1 MKEFWSRLMSN
12 PAVAFELVTATLFIS
27 ILALASPIFV
37 MQVLNRY
44 VSQGVDATLITLT
57 SGVLIAIVLELIF
70 RQARLHIAQVISAD
84 KDENHALNGYKTLVH
99 SKLSALERVPLD
111 TRREILG
118 GQQAI
123 EQAYSASNISVILDV
138 PFALLFVFVLY
149 LLVPPVA
156 MVVLAFIIVV
166 FFGGILGA
174 SSMNSV
180 TNEVTEASGANSAL
194 LGTAIREA
202 ETVRAFNAGKNLISS
217 WGGQIGQLQWLRRKL
232 ALRQGLVQSLTQ
244 SANALMS
251 VAVIVTAGILVVS
264 GELDVGAM
272 IGANILGARA
282 LQPISRFSQLGSTF
296 AKARQALNLIDEFS
310 NLPLEKDRGS
320 ALSNYSGGIEFRD
333 ISFNYNNDNNP
344 LYESLNL
351 KLEPGSILVVTGSNG
366 VGKTTLARMIVG
378 LLEPSRGN
386 LLVDG
391 LDIQQAASEW
401 WRKQVTYL
409 PQEPALIGGT
419 ISENILINSP
429 ETGLERLNQII
440 DAVGLRRF
448 VDESESG
455 VETPILDNGWRLSEG
470 IRRRIALARALI
482 TNGKLVVFDEPTE
495 SFDTAGVKVVHNI
508 LSTLAKAGSTIIIMS
523 HDPKIVQGKHYI
535 LDLDIKPV
543 PDLKHLDSKVPSKN
557 MDESKHQK
565 LNQAGD
571 VSDGG

>member
-12 PAVAFELVTATLFIS
+12 PAVTFELVTATLFIS

-70 RQARLHIAQVISAD
+70 RQARLHIAQAISTS
-84 KDENHALNGYKTLVH
+84 KDEDHALNGYKTLVH

-123 EQAYSASNISVILDV
+123 EQAYSASNITVVLDV

-149 LLVPPVA
+149 LLVPA
-156 MVVLAFIIVV
+156 IALVVLAFIVVV

-180 TNEVTEASGANSAL
+180 TNEVTEASSANSAL

-202 ETVRAFNAGKNLISS
+202 ETVRAFNAGSNLTSL
-217 WGGQIGQLQWLRRKL
+217 WGGQVTQLQWLRRKL

-282 LQPISRFSQLGSTF
+282 LQPISRFSQLGSTY
-296 AKARQALNLIDEFS
+296 AKARQALNLIEEFS
-310 NLPLEKDRGS
+310 KLPLEKERGS

-333 ISFNYNNDNNP
+333 VSFNYAKDNNP
-344 LYESLNL
+344 LYEKINL
-351 KLEPGSILVVTGSNG
+351 KIEPGSILIVTGSNG
-366 VGKTTLARMIVG
+366 AGKTTFARMIVG
-378 LLEPSRGN
+378 LLEPTRGN

-391 LDIQQAASEW
+391 LDIQQTAAEW

-419 ISENILINSP
+419 IGENILVNNP
-429 ETGLERLNQII
+429 EAGSERLNQII
-440 DAVGLRRF
+440 DTVGLRRF

-455 VETPILDNGWRLSEG
+455 IETPILDNGWRLSEG

-495 SFDTAGVKVVHNI
+495 SFDTAGVKVVHTV
-508 LSTLAKAGSTIIIMS
+508 LSTLAKAGCTIIVMS
-523 HDPKIVQGKHYI
+523 HDPKIVQGKHI
-535 LDLDIKPV
+535 VLDLDNKPV
-543 PDLKHLDSKVPSKN
+543 PSVLVVQAKKHKKNDVEEKPQNLK
-557 MDESKHQK
+557 
-565 LNQAGD
+565 QAKE
-571 VSDGG
+571 VNNE

>member
-12 PAVAFELVTATLFIS
+12 PAVTFELVTATLFIS

-70 RQARLHIAQVISAD
+70 RQARLHIAQVISTS
-84 KDENHALNGYKTLVH
+84 KDEDHALNGYKTLVH

-123 EQAYSASNISVILDV
+123 EQAYSASNITVVLDV
-138 PFALLFVFVLY
+138 PFALLFVFALY
-149 LLVPPVA
+149 LLVPA
-156 MVVLAFIIVV
+156 IALVVLTFIVVV

-180 TNEVTEASGANSAL
+180 TNEVTEASSANSAL

-202 ETVRAFNAGKNLISS
+202 ETVRAFNAGSNLTSS
-217 WGGQIGQLQWLRRKL
+217 WGGQVTQLQWLRRKL

-282 LQPISRFSQLGSTF
+282 LQPISRFSQLGSTY
-296 AKARQALNLIDEFS
+296 AKARQALNLIEEFS
-310 NLPLEKDRGS
+310 KLPLEKERGS

-333 ISFNYNNDNNP
+333 VSFNYGKDNNP
-344 LYESLNL
+344 LYEKINL
-351 KLEPGSILVVTGSNG
+351 KIEPGSILIVTGSNG
-366 VGKTTLARMIVG
+366 AGKTTLARMVVG
-378 LLEPSRGN
+378 LLEPTRGN

-391 LDIQQAASEW
+391 LDIQQTAAEW

-419 ISENILINSP
+419 IGENILVNNP
-429 ETGLERLNQII
+429 EAGSERLNQII
-440 DAVGLRRF
+440 DTVGLRRF

-455 VETPILDNGWRLSEG
+455 IETPILDNGWRLSEG

-495 SFDTAGVKVVHNI
+495 SFDTAGVKVVHTV
-508 LSTLAKAGSTIIIMS
+508 LSTLAKAGCTIIVMS
-523 HDPKIVQGKHYI
+523 HDPKIVQGKHI
-535 LDLDIKPV
+535 VLDLDNKPV
-543 PDLKHLDSKVPSKN
+543 PSVLVVQAKKHKKNDVEEKPQNLK
-557 MDESKHQK
+557 
-565 LNQAGD
+565 QAKE
-571 VSDGG
+571 VNNE

>member
-12 PAVAFELVTATLFIS
+12 PAVAFELITATLFIS

-70 RQARLHIAQVISAD
+70 RQARLHIAQQISTN
-84 KDENHALNGYKTLVH
+84 KDEDHALNGYKTLVN
-99 SKLSALERVPLD
+99 SKLSALEKVPLD

-123 EQAYSASNISVILDV
+123 EQAYNASNISAVLDV

-149 LLVPPVA
+149 LLVPPIA
-156 MVVLAFIIVV
+156 IVVLAFIILV

-180 TNEVTEASGANSAL
+180 TNEVTEASSANSAL

-202 ETVRAFNAGKNLISS
+202 ETVRAFNAGGNLTSS
-217 WGGQIGQLQWLRRKL
+217 WGGQISQLQWLRRKL

-296 AKARQALNLIDEFS
+296 AKARQALNLIEEFS
-310 NLPLEKDRGS
+310 KLPLEKERGS

-333 ISFNYNNDNNP
+333 ISFNYDNDNNP
-344 LYESLNL
+344 LYEKLNI
-351 KLEPGSILVVTGSNG
+351 KLEPGSILIVTGGNG
-366 VGKTTLARMIVG
+366 AGKTTLARMIVG
-378 LLEPSRGN
+378 LLEPTRGN
-386 LLVDG
+386 ILVDG

-419 ISENILINSP
+419 IGENILVNNPSA
-429 ETGLERLNQII
+429 GSERLNQII

-495 SFDTAGVKVVHNI
+495 SFDAAGVKVVHNI
-508 LSTLAKAGSTIIIMS
+508 LGTLAKAGSTIIIMS
-523 HDPKIVQGKHYI
+523 HDPKIVQGKHVV
-535 LDLDIKPV
+535 LDLDNKPV
-543 PDLKHLDSKVPSKN
+543 PTVTSVQSKKPIKNIGNDASSKP
-557 MDESKHQK
+557 DQVE
-565 LNQAGD
+565 A
-571 VSDGG
+571 VSDE

>member
-12 PAVAFELVTATLFIS
+12 PVVTFELVTATLFIS

-70 RQARLHIAQVISAD
+70 RQARLHIAQVISTS
-84 KDENHALNGYKTLVH
+84 KDEDHALNGYKTLVH

-123 EQAYSASNISVILDV
+123 EQAYNASNITVVLDV

-149 LLVPPVA
+149 LLVPTIA
-156 MVVLAFIIVV
+156 LVVLAFIVVV
-166 FFGGILGA
+166 FLGGILGA

-202 ETVRAFNAGKNLISS
+202 ETVRAFNAGSNLTSS
-217 WGGQIGQLQWLRRKL
+217 WGGQVTQLQWLRRKL

-282 LQPISRFSQLGSTF
+282 LQPISRFSQLGSTY
-296 AKARQALNLIDEFS
+296 AKARQALNLIEEFS
-310 NLPLEKDRGS
+310 KLPLEKERGS

-333 ISFNYNNDNNP
+333 VSFNYGKDNNP
-344 LYESLNL
+344 LYEKINL
-351 KLEPGSILVVTGSNG
+351 KIEPGSILIVTGSNG
-366 VGKTTLARMIVG
+366 AGKTTLARMVVG
-378 LLEPSRGN
+378 LLEPTRGN

-391 LDIQQAASEW
+391 LDIQQTAAEW

-419 ISENILINSP
+419 IGENILVNNP
-429 ETGLERLNQII
+429 EAGSERLNQII

-448 VDESESG
+448 VDESEYG
-455 VETPILDNGWRLSEG
+455 IETPILDNGWRLSEG

-495 SFDTAGVKVVHNI
+495 SFDTAGVKVVHTV
-508 LSTLAKAGSTIIIMS
+508 LSTLAKAGCTIIVMS
-523 HDPKIVQGKHYI
+523 HDPKIVQGKHI
-535 LDLDIKPV
+535 VLDLDNKPV
-543 PDLKHLDSKVPSKN
+543 PSVLVVQAKKHKKNDVEEKPQNLK
-557 MDESKHQK
+557 
-565 LNQAGD
+565 QAKE
-571 VSDGG
+571 VNNE

>member
-12 PAVAFELVTATLFIS
+12 PVVTFELVTATLFIS

-70 RQARLHIAQVISAD
+70 RQARLHIAQVISTS
-84 KDENHALNGYKTLVH
+84 KDEDHALNGYKTLVH

-123 EQAYSASNISVILDV
+123 EQAYSASNITVVLDV
-138 PFALLFVFVLY
+138 PFALLFVFALY
-149 LLVPPVA
+149 LLVPA
-156 MVVLAFIIVV
+156 IALVVLTFIVVV

-180 TNEVTEASGANSAL
+180 TNEVTEASSANSAL

-202 ETVRAFNAGKNLISS
+202 ETVRAFNAGSNLTSS
-217 WGGQIGQLQWLRRKL
+217 WGGQVTQLQWLRRKL

-282 LQPISRFSQLGSTF
+282 LQPISRFSQLGSTY
-296 AKARQALNLIDEFS
+296 AKARKALNLIEEFS
-310 NLPLEKDRGS
+310 KLPLEKERGS

-333 ISFNYNNDNNP
+333 VSFNYGKDNNP
-344 LYESLNL
+344 LYEKINL
-351 KLEPGSILVVTGSNG
+351 KIEPGSILIVTGSNG
-366 VGKTTLARMIVG
+366 AGKTTLARMVVG
-378 LLEPSRGN
+378 LLEPTRGN

-391 LDIQQAASEW
+391 LDIQQTAAEW

-419 ISENILINSP
+419 IGENILVNNP
-429 ETGLERLNQII
+429 EAGSERLNQII
-440 DAVGLRRF
+440 DTVGLRRF

-455 VETPILDNGWRLSEG
+455 IETPILDNGWRLSEG

-495 SFDTAGVKVVHNI
+495 SFDTAGVKVVHTV
-508 LSTLAKAGSTIIIMS
+508 LSTLAKAGCTIIVMS
-523 HDPKIVQGKHYI
+523 HDPKIVQGKHI
-535 LDLDIKPV
+535 VLDLDNKPV
-543 PDLKHLDSKVPSKN
+543 PSVLVVQAKKPKKNDVEERPQNLK
-557 MDESKHQK
+557 
-565 LNQAGD
+565 QAKE
-571 VSDGG
+571 VNNE

>member
-12 PAVAFELVTATLFIS
+12 PAVTFELVTATLFIS

-70 RQARLHIAQVISAD
+70 RQARLHIAQVISTS
-84 KDENHALNGYKTLVH
+84 KDEDHALNGYKTLVH

-123 EQAYSASNISVILDV
+123 EQAYSASNITVVLDV

-149 LLVPPVA
+149 LLVPA
-156 MVVLAFIIVV
+156 IALVVLAFIVVV

-180 TNEVTEASGANSAL
+180 TNEVTEASSANSAL

-202 ETVRAFNAGKNLISS
+202 ETVRAFNAGSNLTSS
-217 WGGQIGQLQWLRRKL
+217 WGGQVTQLQWLRRKL
-232 ALRQGLVQSLTQ
+232 VLRQGLVQSLTQ

-282 LQPISRFSQLGSTF
+282 LQPISRFSQLGSTY
-296 AKARQALNLIDEFS
+296 AKARQALNLIEEFS
-310 NLPLEKDRGS
+310 KLPLEKERGS

-333 ISFNYNNDNNP
+333 VSFNYGKDNNP
-344 LYESLNL
+344 LYEKINL
-351 KLEPGSILVVTGSNG
+351 KIEPGSILIVTGSNG
-366 VGKTTLARMIVG
+366 AGKTTLARMIVG
-378 LLEPSRGN
+378 LLEPTRGN

-391 LDIQQAASEW
+391 LDIQQTAAEW

-419 ISENILINSP
+419 IGENILVNNP
-429 ETGLERLNQII
+429 EAGSERLNQII
-440 DAVGLRRF
+440 DTVGLRRF

-455 VETPILDNGWRLSEG
+455 IETPILDNGWRLSEG

-495 SFDTAGVKVVHNI
+495 SFDTAGVKVVHTV
-508 LSTLAKAGSTIIIMS
+508 LSTLAKAGCTIIVMS
-523 HDPKIVQGKHYI
+523 HDPKIVQGKHI
-535 LDLDIKPV
+535 VLDLDNKPV
-543 PDLKHLDSKVPSKN
+543 PSVLVVQAKKQKKNDVEEKPQNLK
-557 MDESKHQK
+557 
-565 LNQAGD
+565 QAKE
-571 VSDGG
+571 VNNE

>member
-12 PAVAFELVTATLFIS
+12 PAVTFELVTATLFIS

-70 RQARLHIAQVISAD
+70 RQARLHIAQVISTS
-84 KDENHALNGYKTLVH
+84 KDEDHALNGYKTLVH

-123 EQAYSASNISVILDV
+123 EQAYSASNITVVLDV
-138 PFALLFVFVLY
+138 PFALLFVFALY
-149 LLVPPVA
+149 LLVPA
-156 MVVLAFIIVV
+156 IALVVLTFIVVV

-180 TNEVTEASGANSAL
+180 TNEVTEASSANSAL

-202 ETVRAFNAGKNLISS
+202 ETVRAFNAGSNLTSL
-217 WGGQIGQLQWLRRKL
+217 WGGQVTQLQWLRRKL

-282 LQPISRFSQLGSTF
+282 LQPISRFSQLGSAF
-296 AKARQALNLIDEFS
+296 AKARQALNLIEEFS
-310 NLPLEKDRGS
+310 KLPLEKERGS

-333 ISFNYNNDNNP
+333 VSFNYGKDNNP
-344 LYESLNL
+344 LYEQINL
-351 KLEPGSILVVTGSNG
+351 KIEPGSILIVTGSNG
-366 VGKTTLARMIVG
+366 AGKTTLARMIVG
-378 LLEPSRGN
+378 LLEPTRGN

-391 LDIQQAASEW
+391 LDVQQAAAEW

-419 ISENILINSP
+419 IGENILVNNP
-429 ETGLERLNQII
+429 EAGSERLNQII
-440 DAVGLRRF
+440 DTVGLRRF

-455 VETPILDNGWRLSEG
+455 IETPILDNGWRLSEG

-495 SFDTAGVKVVHNI
+495 SFDTAGVKVVHTV
-508 LSTLAKAGSTIIIMS
+508 LSTLAKAGCTIIVMS
-523 HDPKIVQGKHYI
+523 HDPKIVQGKHI
-535 LDLDIKPV
+535 VLDLDNKPV
-543 PDLKHLDSKVPSKN
+543 PSVLVVQAKKHKKNDVEEKPQNLKQAKEVKN
-557 MDESKHQK
+557 E
-565 LNQAGD
+565 
-571 VSDGG
+571 

>member
-12 PAVAFELVTATLFIS
+12 PAVAFELITATLFIS

-70 RQARLHIAQVISAD
+70 RQARLHIAQQISTN
-84 KDENHALNGYKTLVH
+84 KDEDHALNGYKTLVN
-99 SKLSALERVPLD
+99 SKLSALEKVPLD

-123 EQAYSASNISVILDV
+123 EQAYNASNISAVLDV

-149 LLVPPVA
+149 LLVPPIA
-156 MVVLAFIIVV
+156 IVVLAFIIVV

-180 TNEVTEASGANSAL
+180 TNEVTEASSANSAL

-202 ETVRAFNAGKNLISS
+202 ETVRAFNAGGNLTSS
-217 WGGQIGQLQWLRRKL
+217 WGGQISQLQWLRRKL

-296 AKARQALNLIDEFS
+296 AKARQALNSIEEFS
-310 NLPLEKDRGS
+310 KLPLEKERGS

-333 ISFNYNNDNNP
+333 ISYNYDKDNNP
-344 LYESLNL
+344 LYEKLNI
-351 KLEPGSILVVTGSNG
+351 KLESGSILIVTGSNG
-366 VGKTTLARMIVG
+366 AGKTTLARMIVG
-378 LLEPSRGN
+378 LLEPTRGN
-386 LLVDG
+386 ILVDG

-419 ISENILINSP
+419 IGENILVNNPSA
-429 ETGLERLNQII
+429 GSERLNQII

-495 SFDTAGVKVVHNI
+495 SFDAAGVKVVHNI
-508 LSTLAKAGSTIIIMS
+508 LGTLAKAGSTIIIMS
-523 HDPKIVQGKHYI
+523 HDPKIVQGKHVV
-535 LDLDIKPV
+535 LDLDNKPV
-543 PDLKHLDSKVPSKN
+543 PTVTSVQSKKPIKNIGNDASSKP
-557 MDESKHQK
+557 DQVE
-565 LNQAGD
+565 A
-571 VSDGG
+571 VSDE

>member
-12 PAVAFELVTATLFIS
+12 PAVTFELVTATLFIS

-70 RQARLHIAQVISAD
+70 RQARLHIAQVISTS
-84 KDENHALNGYKTLVH
+84 KDEDHALNGYKTLVH

-123 EQAYSASNISVILDV
+123 EQAYSASNITVVLDV
-138 PFALLFVFVLY
+138 PFALLFVFALY
-149 LLVPPVA
+149 LLVPA
-156 MVVLAFIIVV
+156 IALVVLTFIVVV

-180 TNEVTEASGANSAL
+180 TNEVTEASSANSAL

-202 ETVRAFNAGKNLISS
+202 ETVRAFNAGSNLTSS
-217 WGGQIGQLQWLRRKL
+217 WGGQVTQLQWLRRKL

-296 AKARQALNLIDEFS
+296 AKARQALNLIEEFS
-310 NLPLEKDRGS
+310 KLPLEKERGS

-333 ISFNYNNDNNP
+333 VSFNYGKDNNP
-344 LYESLNL
+344 LYEKINL
-351 KLEPGSILVVTGSNG
+351 KIEPGSILIVTGSNG
-366 VGKTTLARMIVG
+366 AGKTTLARMVVG
-378 LLEPSRGN
+378 LLEPTRGN

-391 LDIQQAASEW
+391 LDIQQTAAEW

-419 ISENILINSP
+419 IGENILVNNP
-429 ETGLERLNQII
+429 EAGSERLNQII
-440 DAVGLRRF
+440 DTVGLRRF

-455 VETPILDNGWRLSEG
+455 IETPILDNGWRLSEG

-495 SFDTAGVKVVHNI
+495 SFDTAGVKVVHTV
-508 LSTLAKAGSTIIIMS
+508 LSTLAKAGCTIIVMS
-523 HDPKIVQGKHYI
+523 HDPKIVQGKHI
-535 LDLDIKPV
+535 VLDLDNKPV
-543 PDLKHLDSKVPSKN
+543 PSVLVVQAKKHKKNDVEEKPQNLK
-557 MDESKHQK
+557 
-565 LNQAGD
+565 QAKE
-571 VSDGG
+571 VNNE

>member
-12 PAVAFELVTATLFIS
+12 PVVTFELVTATLFIS

-70 RQARLHIAQVISAD
+70 RQARLHIAQVISTS
-84 KDENHALNGYKTLVH
+84 KDEDHALNGYKTLVH

-123 EQAYSASNISVILDV
+123 EQAYNASNITVVLDV

-149 LLVPPVA
+149 LLVPTIA
-156 MVVLAFIIVV
+156 FVVLAFIIVV
-166 FFGGILGA
+166 FLGGILGA

-180 TNEVTEASGANSAL
+180 TNEVTEASGVNSAL

-202 ETVRAFNAGKNLISS
+202 ETVRAFNAGSNLTSS
-217 WGGQIGQLQWLRRKL
+217 WGGQVTQLQWLRRKL

-282 LQPISRFSQLGSTF
+282 LQPISRFSQLGSTY
-296 AKARQALNLIDEFS
+296 AKARQALNLIEEFS
-310 NLPLEKDRGS
+310 KLPLEKERGS

-333 ISFNYNNDNNP
+333 VSFNYGKDNNP
-344 LYESLNL
+344 LYEKINL
-351 KLEPGSILVVTGSNG
+351 KIEPGSILIVTGSNG
-366 VGKTTLARMIVG
+366 AGKTTLARMVVG
-378 LLEPSRGN
+378 LLEPTRGN

-391 LDIQQAASEW
+391 LDIQQTAAEW

-419 ISENILINSP
+419 IGENILVNNP
-429 ETGLERLNQII
+429 EAGSERLNQII
-440 DAVGLRRF
+440 DTVGLRRF

-455 VETPILDNGWRLSEG
+455 IETPILDNGWRLSEG

-495 SFDTAGVKVVHNI
+495 SFDTAGVKVVHTV
-508 LSTLAKAGSTIIIMS
+508 LSTLAKAGCTIIVMS
-523 HDPKIVQGKHYI
+523 HDPKIVQGKHI
-535 LDLDIKPV
+535 VLDLDNKPV
-543 PDLKHLDSKVPSKN
+543 PSVLVVQAKKHKKNDVEEKPQNLK
-557 MDESKHQK
+557 
-565 LNQAGD
+565 QAKE
-571 VSDGG
+571 VNNE

>member
-12 PAVAFELVTATLFIS
+12 PAVTFELVTATLFIS

-70 RQARLHIAQVISAD
+70 RQARLHIAQVISTS
-84 KDENHALNGYKTLVH
+84 KDEDHALNGYKTLVH

-123 EQAYSASNISVILDV
+123 EQAYSASNITVVLDV

-149 LLVPPVA
+149 LLVPA
-156 MVVLAFIIVV
+156 IALVVLAFIVVV

-180 TNEVTEASGANSAL
+180 TNEVTEASSANSAL

-202 ETVRAFNAGKNLISS
+202 ETVRAFNAGSNLTSS
-217 WGGQIGQLQWLRRKL
+217 WGGQVTQLQWLRRKL

-282 LQPISRFSQLGSTF
+282 LQPISRFSQLGSTY
-296 AKARQALNLIDEFS
+296 AKARQALNLIEEFS
-310 NLPLEKDRGS
+310 KLPLEKERGS

-333 ISFNYNNDNNP
+333 VSFNYAKDNNP
-344 LYESLNL
+344 LYEKINL
-351 KLEPGSILVVTGSNG
+351 KIEPGSILIVTGSNG
-366 VGKTTLARMIVG
+366 AGKTTLARMVVG
-378 LLEPSRGN
+378 LLEPTRGN

-391 LDIQQAASEW
+391 LDVQQAAAEW

-419 ISENILINSP
+419 IGENILVNNP
-429 ETGLERLNQII
+429 EAGSERLNQII
-440 DAVGLRRF
+440 DTVGLRRF

-455 VETPILDNGWRLSEG
+455 IETPILDNGWRLSEG

-495 SFDTAGVKVVHNI
+495 SFDTAGVKVVHTV
-508 LSTLAKAGSTIIIMS
+508 LSTLAKAGCTIIVMS
-523 HDPKIVQGKHYI
+523 HDPKIVQGKHI
-535 LDLDIKPV
+535 VLDLDNKPV
-543 PDLKHLDSKVPSKN
+543 PSVLVVQAKKHKKNDVEEKPQNLK
-557 MDESKHQK
+557 
-565 LNQAGD
+565 QAKE
-571 VSDGG
+571 VNNE

>member
-1 MKEFWSRLMSN
+1 MKEFWTRLMSK
-12 PAVAFELVTATLFIS
+12 PAVAFELITSTLFIS

-57 SGVLIAIVLELIF
+57 SGVLIAIVLELVF
-70 RQARLHIAQVISAD
+70 RQARLHIAQIVSTS
-84 KDENHALNGYKTLVH
+84 KDEDNALNGYKTLIH
-99 SKLSALERVPLD
+99 SKLSALERVPAD

-123 EQAYSASNISVILDV
+123 EQAYSASNIAVILDV

-149 LLVPPVA
+149 LLVPPIA
-156 MVVLAFIIVV
+156 LIVLAFIIVV

-174 SSMNSV
+174 SSMNSM
-180 TNEVTEASGANSAL
+180 TNEVTEASSANSTL

-202 ETVRAFNAGKNLISS
+202 ETVRAFNAGSILTDS
-217 WGGQIGQLQWLRRKL
+217 WVAQIIQLQWLRRKL

-244 SANALMS
+244 SSNALMS
-251 VAVIVTAGILVVS
+251 VAVIVTAGILVVA

-310 NLPLEKDRGS
+310 KLPLEKDRGS
-320 ALSNYSGGIEFRD
+320 ALSSYSGGIEFRD
-333 ISFNYNNDNNP
+333 ISFNYDNNNNP
-344 LYESLNL
+344 LFERLNL
-351 KLEPGSILVVTGSNG
+351 ILESGSVLIVTGSNG
-366 VGKTTLARMIVG
+366 AGKTTLARMIIG

-391 LDIQQAASEW
+391 LDIQQAAAEW

-419 ISENILINSP
+419 IGENILVNKP
-429 ETGLERLNQII
+429 ETGMDRLNQII
-440 DAVGLRRF
+440 DVVGLRRF
-448 VDESESG
+448 VDESEAG
-455 VETPILDNGWRLSEG
+455 IETPILDNGWRLSEG
-470 IRRRIALARALI
+470 IRRRIALARALV
-482 TNGKLVVFDEPTE
+482 TDGKLVVFDEPTE
-495 SFDTAGVKVVHNI
+495 SFDTAGVKVVHTV
-508 LSTLAKAGSTIIIMS
+508 LSTLAKAGNTVIIMS
-523 HDPKIVQGKHYI
+523 HDKNIVQGKHII
-535 LDLDIKPV
+535 LDLDQKPV
-543 PDLKHLDSKVPSKN
+543 PEVSEVKARIPAQQNVQPASAGQVT
-557 MDESKHQK
+557 DE
-565 LNQAGD
+565 
-571 VSDGG
+571 

>member
-1 MKEFWSRLMSN
+1 MSK
-12 PAVAFELVTATLFIS
+12 PTVAFELITSTLFIS

-57 SGVLIAIVLELIF
+57 SGVLIAIVLELVF
-70 RQARLHIAQVISAD
+70 RQARLHIAQIISTNR
-84 KDENHALNGYKTLVH
+84 DEDNALNGYKTLVH
-99 SKLSALERVPLD
+99 SKLSALERVPPD

-123 EQAYSASNISVILDV
+123 EQAYSASNIAVILDV

-149 LLVPPVA
+149 LLVPPIA
-156 MVVLAFIIVV
+156 LIVLGFIFIV

-174 SSMNSV
+174 SSMNAM
-180 TNEVTEASGANSAL
+180 TNEVTEASSANSAL

-202 ETVRAFNAGKNLISS
+202 ETVRAFNAGGNLTNS
-217 WGGQIGQLQWLRRKL
+217 WVGQIMQLQWLRRKL

-244 SANALMS
+244 SSNALMS

-264 GELDVGAM
+264 GKLDVGAM

-282 LQPISRFSQLGSTF
+282 LQPISRFSQLGATF
-296 AKARQALNLIDEFS
+296 AKARQALNLIDEFA
-310 NLPLEKDRGS
+310 NLPLEKERGS

-333 ISFNYNNDNNP
+333 ISFNYDNDNNP
-344 LYESLNL
+344 LFERLNL
-351 KLEPGSILVVTGSNG
+351 KLEPGSILIVAGSNG
-366 VGKTTLARMIVG
+366 AGKTTLARMIVG

-391 LDIQQAASEW
+391 LDIQQAAAEW

-409 PQEPALIGGT
+409 PQEPALVGGT
-419 ISENILINSP
+419 IGENILVNKP
-429 ETGLERLNQII
+429 EAGMERLNQII

-448 VDESESG
+448 VDESEAG
-455 VETPILDNGWRLSEG
+455 IETPILDNGWRLSEG

-482 TNGKLVVFDEPTE
+482 TDGKLVVFDEPTE
-495 SFDTAGVKVVHNI
+495 SFDTAGVKVVHTV
-508 LSTLAKAGSTIIIMS
+508 LSALAKAGSTVIIMS
-523 HDPKIVQGKHYI
+523 HDRNIVQGRHII
-535 LDLDIKPV
+535 LDLDEKPIPNV
-543 PDLKHLDSKVPSKN
+543 SVVKSKKPSKTKAQEIIEKPATAGQVA
-557 MDESKHQK
+557 DE
-565 LNQAGD
+565 
-571 VSDGG
+571 

>member
-12 PAVAFELVTATLFIS
+12 PAVTFELVTATLFIS

-70 RQARLHIAQVISAD
+70 RQARLHIAQVISTS
-84 KDENHALNGYKTLVH
+84 KDEDHALNGYKTLVH

-123 EQAYSASNISVILDV
+123 EQAYSASNITVVLDV
-138 PFALLFVFVLY
+138 PFALLFVFALY
-149 LLVPPVA
+149 LLVPA
-156 MVVLAFIIVV
+156 IALVVLTFIVVV

-180 TNEVTEASGANSAL
+180 TNEVTEASSANSAL

-202 ETVRAFNAGKNLISS
+202 ETVRAFNAGSNLTSS
-217 WGGQIGQLQWLRRKL
+217 WGGQVTQLQWLRRKL

-282 LQPISRFSQLGSTF
+282 LQPISRFSQLGSTY
-296 AKARQALNLIDEFS
+296 AKARQALNLIEEFS
-310 NLPLEKDRGS
+310 KLPLEKERGS

-333 ISFNYNNDNNP
+333 VSFNYGKDNNP
-344 LYESLNL
+344 LYEKINL
-351 KLEPGSILVVTGSNG
+351 KIEPGSILIVTGSNG
-366 VGKTTLARMIVG
+366 AGKTTLARMIVG
-378 LLEPSRGN
+378 LLEPTRGN

-391 LDIQQAASEW
+391 LDIQQTAAEW

-419 ISENILINSP
+419 IGENILVNNP
-429 ETGLERLNQII
+429 EAGSERLNQII
-440 DAVGLRRF
+440 DTVGLRRF

-455 VETPILDNGWRLSEG
+455 IETPILDNGWRLSEG

-495 SFDTAGVKVVHNI
+495 SFDTAGVKVVHTV
-508 LSTLAKAGSTIIIMS
+508 LSTLAKAGCTIIVMS
-523 HDPKIVQGKHYI
+523 HDPKIVQGKHI
-535 LDLDIKPV
+535 VLDLDNKPV
-543 PDLKHLDSKVPSKN
+543 PSVSIVQAKKPKKNDVEEKLQNLK
-557 MDESKHQK
+557 
-565 LNQAGD
+565 QAKE
-571 VSDGG
+571 VNNE

>member
-12 PAVAFELVTATLFIS
+12 PAVAFELITATLFIS

-70 RQARLHIAQVISAD
+70 RQARLHIAQQISTN
-84 KDENHALNGYKTLVH
+84 KDEDHALNGYKTLVN
-99 SKLSALERVPLD
+99 SKLSALEKVPLD

-123 EQAYSASNISVILDV
+123 EQAYNASNISAVLDV

-149 LLVPPVA
+149 LLVPPIA
-156 MVVLAFIIVV
+156 IVVLAFIIVV

-180 TNEVTEASGANSAL
+180 TNEVTEASSANSAI

-202 ETVRAFNAGKNLISS
+202 ETVRAFNAGGNLTSS
-217 WGGQIGQLQWLRRKL
+217 WGGQISQLQWLRRKL

-296 AKARQALNLIDEFS
+296 AKARQALNSIEEFS
-310 NLPLEKDRGS
+310 KLPLEKERGS

-333 ISFNYNNDNNP
+333 ISFNYDKDNNP
-344 LYESLNL
+344 LYEKLNL
-351 KLEPGSILVVTGSNG
+351 KLESGSILIVTGSNG
-366 VGKTTLARMIVG
+366 AGKTTLARMIVG
-378 LLEPSRGN
+378 LLEPTRGN
-386 LLVDG
+386 ILVDG

-419 ISENILINSP
+419 IGENILVNNPSA
-429 ETGLERLNQII
+429 GSERLNQII

-495 SFDTAGVKVVHNI
+495 SFDAAGVKVVHNI
-508 LSTLAKAGSTIIIMS
+508 LGTLAKAGSTIIIMS
-523 HDPKIVQGKHYI
+523 HDPKIVQGKHVV
-535 LDLDIKPV
+535 LDLDNKPV
-543 PDLKHLDSKVPSKN
+543 PTVTSVQSKKPIKNIGNDASSKP
-557 MDESKHQK
+557 DQGE
-565 LNQAGD
+565 A
-571 VSDGG
+571 VSDE

>member
-12 PAVAFELVTATLFIS
+12 PAVAFELITATLFIS

-70 RQARLHIAQVISAD
+70 RQARLHIAQQISTN
-84 KDENHALNGYKTLVH
+84 KDEDHALNGYKTLVN
-99 SKLSALERVPLD
+99 SKLSALEKVPLD

-123 EQAYSASNISVILDV
+123 EQAYNASNISAVLDV

-149 LLVPPVA
+149 LLVPPIA
-156 MVVLAFIIVV
+156 IVVLAFIIVV

-174 SSMNSV
+174 SSMNTV
-180 TNEVTEASGANSAL
+180 TNEVTEASSANSAL

-202 ETVRAFNAGKNLISS
+202 ETVRAFNAGGNLTSS
-217 WGGQIGQLQWLRRKL
+217 WGGQISQLQWLRRKL

-296 AKARQALNLIDEFS
+296 AKARQALNSIEEFS
-310 NLPLEKDRGS
+310 KLPLEKERGS

-333 ISFNYNNDNNP
+333 ISFNYDKDNNP
-344 LYESLNL
+344 LYEKLNI
-351 KLEPGSILVVTGSNG
+351 KLESGSILIVTGSNG
-366 VGKTTLARMIVG
+366 AGKTTLARMIVG
-378 LLEPSRGN
+378 LLEPTRGN
-386 LLVDG
+386 ILVDG

-419 ISENILINSP
+419 IGENILVNNPSA
-429 ETGLERLNQII
+429 GSERLNQII

-495 SFDTAGVKVVHNI
+495 SFDAAGVKVVHNI
-508 LSTLAKAGSTIIIMS
+508 LGTLAKAGSTIIIMS
-523 HDPKIVQGKHYI
+523 HDPKIVQGKHVV
-535 LDLDIKPV
+535 LDLDNKPV
-543 PDLKHLDSKVPSKN
+543 PTVTSVQSKKPIKNIENDASSKP
-557 MDESKHQK
+557 DQVE
-565 LNQAGD
+565 A
-571 VSDGG
+571 VSDE

>member
-12 PAVAFELVTATLFIS
+12 PAVAFELITATLFIS

-70 RQARLHIAQVISAD
+70 RQARLHIAQQISTN
-84 KDENHALNGYKTLVH
+84 KDEDHALNGYKTLVN
-99 SKLSALERVPLD
+99 SKLSALEKVPLD

-123 EQAYSASNISVILDV
+123 EQAYNASNISAVLDV

-149 LLVPPVA
+149 LLVPPIA
-156 MVVLAFIIVV
+156 IVVLAFIIVV

-180 TNEVTEASGANSAL
+180 TNEVTEASSANSAL

-202 ETVRAFNAGKNLISS
+202 ETVRAFNAGGNLTSS
-217 WGGQIGQLQWLRRKL
+217 WGGQISQLQWLRRKL

-296 AKARQALNLIDEFS
+296 AKARQALNSIEEFS
-310 NLPLEKDRGS
+310 KLPLEKERGS

-333 ISFNYNNDNNP
+333 ISFNYDKDNNP
-344 LYESLNL
+344 LYEKLNL
-351 KLEPGSILVVTGSNG
+351 KLESGSILIVTGSNG
-366 VGKTTLARMIVG
+366 AGKTTLARMIVG
-378 LLEPSRGN
+378 LLEPTRGN
-386 LLVDG
+386 ILVDG

-419 ISENILINSP
+419 IGENILVNNPSA
-429 ETGLERLNQII
+429 GSERLNQII

-470 IRRRIALARALI
+470 IRRRMALARALI

-495 SFDTAGVKVVHNI
+495 SFDAAGVKVVHNI
-508 LSTLAKAGSTIIIMS
+508 LGTLAKAGSTIIIMS
-523 HDPKIVQGKHYI
+523 HDPKIVQGKHVV
-535 LDLDIKPV
+535 LDLDNKPV
-543 PDLKHLDSKVPSKN
+543 PTVTSVQSKKPIKNIGNDASSKP
-557 MDESKHQK
+557 DQVE
-565 LNQAGD
+565 A
-571 VSDGG
+571 VSDE

>member
-12 PAVAFELVTATLFIS
+12 PVVTFELVTATLFIS

-70 RQARLHIAQVISAD
+70 RQARLHIAQVISTS
-84 KDENHALNGYKTLVH
+84 KDEDHALNGYKTLVH

-123 EQAYSASNISVILDV
+123 EQAYNASNITVVLDV
-138 PFALLFVFVLY
+138 PFALLFVFALY
-149 LLVPPVA
+149 LLVPA
-156 MVVLAFIIVV
+156 IALVVLAFIVVV

-180 TNEVTEASGANSAL
+180 TNEVTEASSANSAL

-202 ETVRAFNAGKNLISS
+202 ETVRAFNAGSNLTSS
-217 WGGQIGQLQWLRRKL
+217 WGGQVTQLQWLRRKL

-296 AKARQALNLIDEFS
+296 AKARQALNLIEEFS
-310 NLPLEKDRGS
+310 KLPLEKERGS

-333 ISFNYNNDNNP
+333 VSFNYGKDNNP
-344 LYESLNL
+344 LYEKINL
-351 KLEPGSILVVTGSNG
+351 KIEPGSILIVTGSNG
-366 VGKTTLARMIVG
+366 AGKTTLARMVVG
-378 LLEPSRGN
+378 LLEPTRGN

-391 LDIQQAASEW
+391 LDIQQTAAEW

-419 ISENILINSP
+419 IGENILVNNP
-429 ETGLERLNQII
+429 EAGSERLNQII
-440 DAVGLRRF
+440 DTVGLRRF

-455 VETPILDNGWRLSEG
+455 IETPILDNGWRLSEG

-495 SFDTAGVKVVHNI
+495 SFDTAGVKVVHTV
-508 LSTLAKAGSTIIIMS
+508 LSTLAKAGCTIIVMS
-523 HDPKIVQGKHYI
+523 HDPKIVQGKHI
-535 LDLDIKPV
+535 VLDLDNKPV
-543 PDLKHLDSKVPSKN
+543 PSVLVVQAKKHKKNDVEEKSQNLK
-557 MDESKHQK
+557 
-565 LNQAGD
+565 QAKE
-571 VSDGG
+571 VNNE

>member
-12 PAVAFELVTATLFIS
+12 PAVTFELVTATLFIS

-70 RQARLHIAQVISAD
+70 RQARLHIAQVISTS
-84 KDENHALNGYKTLVH
+84 KDEDHALNGYKTLVH

-123 EQAYSASNISVILDV
+123 EQAYSASNITVVLDV

-149 LLVPPVA
+149 LLVPA
-156 MVVLAFIIVV
+156 IALVVLAFIVVV

-180 TNEVTEASGANSAL
+180 TNEVTEASSANSAL

-202 ETVRAFNAGKNLISS
+202 ETVRAFNAGSNLTSS
-217 WGGQIGQLQWLRRKL
+217 WGGQVTQLQWLRRKL

-282 LQPISRFSQLGSTF
+282 LQPISRFSQLGSTY
-296 AKARQALNLIDEFS
+296 AKARQALNLIEEFS
-310 NLPLEKDRGS
+310 KLPLEKERGS

-333 ISFNYNNDNNP
+333 VSFNYGKDNNP
-344 LYESLNL
+344 LYEKINL
-351 KLEPGSILVVTGSNG
+351 KIEPGSILIVTGSNG
-366 VGKTTLARMIVG
+366 AGKTTLARMIVG
-378 LLEPSRGN
+378 LLEPTRGN

-391 LDIQQAASEW
+391 LDIQQTAAEW

-419 ISENILINSP
+419 IGENILVNNP
-429 ETGLERLNQII
+429 EAGSERLNQII
-440 DAVGLRRF
+440 DTVGLRRF

-455 VETPILDNGWRLSEG
+455 IETPILDNGWRLSEG

-495 SFDTAGVKVVHNI
+495 SFDTAGVKVVHTV
-508 LSTLAKAGSTIIIMS
+508 LSTLAKAGCTIIVMS
-523 HDPKIVQGKHYI
+523 HDPKIVQGKHI
-535 LDLDIKPV
+535 VLDLDNKPV
-543 PDLKHLDSKVPSKN
+543 PSVLVVQAKKQKKNDVEEKPQNLK
-557 MDESKHQK
+557 
-565 LNQAGD
+565 QAKE
-571 VSDGG
+571 VNNE

>member
-1 MKEFWSRLMSN
+1 MKEFWSRLMSK
-12 PAVAFELVTATLFIS
+12 PAVAFELITSTLFIS

-57 SGVLIAIVLELIF
+57 SGVLIAIVLELVF
-70 RQARLHIAQVISAD
+70 RQARLHIAQIVSTS
-84 KDENHALNGYKTLVH
+84 KDEDNALNGYKTLIH
-99 SKLSALERVPLD
+99 SKLSALERVPAD

-123 EQAYSASNISVILDV
+123 EQAYSASNIAVILDV

-149 LLVPPVA
+149 LLVPPIA
-156 MVVLAFIIVV
+156 LIVLAFIIVV
-166 FFGGILGA
+166 FLGGILGA
-174 SSMNSV
+174 SSMNSM
-180 TNEVTEASGANSAL
+180 TNEVTEASSANSAL

-202 ETVRAFNAGKNLISS
+202 ETVRAFNAGSILTDS
-217 WGGQIGQLQWLRRKL
+217 WVAQIIQLQWLRRKL

-244 SANALMS
+244 SSNALMS
-251 VAVIVTAGILVVS
+251 VAVIVTAGILVVA

-310 NLPLEKDRGS
+310 KLPLEKDRGS
-320 ALSNYSGGIEFRD
+320 ALSSYSGGVEFRD
-333 ISFNYNNDNNP
+333 ISFNYDNNNNP
-344 LYESLNL
+344 LFERLNLNL
-351 KLEPGSILVVTGSNG
+351 KPGSILIVTGSNG
-366 VGKTTLARMIVG
+366 AGKTTLARMIIG

-391 LDIQQAASEW
+391 LDIQQAAAEW

-419 ISENILINSP
+419 IGENILVNKP
-429 ETGLERLNQII
+429 EAGMERLNQII
-440 DAVGLRRF
+440 DVVGLRRF
-448 VDESESG
+448 VDESEAG
-455 VETPILDNGWRLSEG
+455 IETPILDNGWRLSEG

-482 TNGKLVVFDEPTE
+482 TDGKLVVFDEPTE
-495 SFDTAGVKVVHNI
+495 SFDTAGVKVVHTV
-508 LSTLAKAGSTIIIMS
+508 LSTLAKAGNTVIIMS
-523 HDPKIVQGKHYI
+523 HDKNIVQGKHII
-535 LDLDIKPV
+535 LDLDQKPV
-543 PDLKHLDSKVPSKN
+543 PEVSEVKARAPAQQNVQPASAGRVT
-557 MDESKHQK
+557 DE
-565 LNQAGD
+565 
-571 VSDGG
+571 

>member
-12 PAVAFELVTATLFIS
+12 PVVTFELVTATLFIS

-70 RQARLHIAQVISAD
+70 RQARLHIAQVISTS
-84 KDENHALNGYKTLVH
+84 KDEDHALNGYKTLVH

-123 EQAYSASNISVILDV
+123 EQAYNASNITVVLDV

-149 LLVPPVA
+149 LLVPTIA
-156 MVVLAFIIVV
+156 FVVLAFIVVV
-166 FFGGILGA
+166 FLGGILGA

-180 TNEVTEASGANSAL
+180 TNEVTEASGVNSAL

-202 ETVRAFNAGKNLISS
+202 ETVRAFNAGSNLTSS
-217 WGGQIGQLQWLRRKL
+217 WGGQVTQLQWLRRKL

-282 LQPISRFSQLGSTF
+282 LQPISRFSQLGSTY
-296 AKARQALNLIDEFS
+296 AKARQALNLIEEFS
-310 NLPLEKDRGS
+310 KLPLEKERGS

-333 ISFNYNNDNNP
+333 VSFNYGKDNNP
-344 LYESLNL
+344 LYEKINL
-351 KLEPGSILVVTGSNG
+351 KIEPGSILIVTGSNG
-366 VGKTTLARMIVG
+366 AGKTTLARMVVG
-378 LLEPSRGN
+378 LLEPTRGN

-391 LDIQQAASEW
+391 LDIQQTAAEW

-419 ISENILINSP
+419 IGENILVNNP
-429 ETGLERLNQII
+429 EAGSERLNQII
-440 DAVGLRRF
+440 DTVGLRRF

-455 VETPILDNGWRLSEG
+455 IETPILDNGWRLSEG

-495 SFDTAGVKVVHNI
+495 SFDTAGVKVVHTV
-508 LSTLAKAGSTIIIMS
+508 LSTLAKAGCTIIVMS
-523 HDPKIVQGKHYI
+523 HDPKIVQGKHI
-535 LDLDIKPV
+535 VLDLDNKPV
-543 PDLKHLDSKVPSKN
+543 PSVLVVQAKKHKKNDVEEKPQNLK
-557 MDESKHQK
+557 
-565 LNQAGD
+565 QAKE
-571 VSDGG
+571 VNNE

>member
-70 RQARLHIAQVISAD
+70 RQARLHIAQVISTN
-84 KDENHALNGYKTLVH
+84 KDEDHALNGYKTLVH
-99 SKLSALERVPLD
+99 SKLSALEKVPLD

-123 EQAYSASNISVILDV
+123 EQAYSASNITVVLDV

-149 LLVPPVA
+149 LLVPPIA
-156 MVVLAFIIVV
+156 IVVLAFIIVV

-174 SSMNSV
+174 SSMNTV
-180 TNEVTEASGANSAL
+180 TNEVTDASSANSAL

-202 ETVRAFNAGKNLISS
+202 ETVRAFNAGSNLTSS
-217 WGGQIGQLQWLRRKL
+217 WGGQISQLQWLRRKL

-296 AKARQALNLIDEFS
+296 AKARQALNSIEEFS
-310 NLPLEKDRGS
+310 KLPLERERGS
-320 ALSNYSGGIEFRD
+320 ALSSYSGGIEFRD
-333 ISFNYNNDNNP
+333 VSFNYHNDNNP
-344 LYESLNL
+344 LYEKINI
-351 KLEPGSILVVTGSNG
+351 KLEPGSILIVTGSNG
-366 VGKTTLARMIVG
+366 TGKTTLARMIVG
-378 LLEPSRGN
+378 LLEPTRGN

-419 ISENILINSP
+419 IGDNILINNP
-429 ETGLERLNQII
+429 EAGSERLNQII

-448 VDESESG
+448 VDESEAG
-455 VETPILDNGWRLSEG
+455 VESPIQDNGWRLSEG

-495 SFDTAGVKVVHNI
+495 SFDAAGVKVVHNV
-508 LSTLAKAGSTIIIMS
+508 LSTLAKAGSTIVVMS
-523 HDPKIVQGKHYI
+523 HDPKIVQGKHTI
-535 LDLDIKPV
+535 LDLDNKPI
-543 PDLKHLDSKVPSKN
+543 PSVTYVEAKKPTKN
-557 MDESKHQK
+557 MDERKSQK
-565 LNQAGD
+565 LEQAKGI
-571 VSDGG
+571 SDE

>member
-12 PAVAFELVTATLFIS
+12 PVVTFELVTATLFIS

-70 RQARLHIAQVISAD
+70 RQARLHIAQVISTS
-84 KDENHALNGYKTLVH
+84 KDEDHALNGYKTLVH

-123 EQAYSASNISVILDV
+123 EQAYSASNITVVLDV
-138 PFALLFVFVLY
+138 PFALLFVFALY
-149 LLVPPVA
+149 LLVPA
-156 MVVLAFIIVV
+156 IALVVLTFIVVV

-180 TNEVTEASGANSAL
+180 TNEVTEASSANSAL

-202 ETVRAFNAGKNLISS
+202 ETVRAFNAGSNLTSS
-217 WGGQIGQLQWLRRKL
+217 WGGQVTQLQWLRRKL

-282 LQPISRFSQLGSTF
+282 LQPISRFSQLGSTY
-296 AKARQALNLIDEFS
+296 AKARQALNLIEEFS
-310 NLPLEKDRGS
+310 KLPLEKERGS

-333 ISFNYNNDNNP
+333 VSFNYGKDNNP
-344 LYESLNL
+344 LYEKINL
-351 KLEPGSILVVTGSNG
+351 KIEPGSILIVTGSNG
-366 VGKTTLARMIVG
+366 AGKTTLARMVVG
-378 LLEPSRGN
+378 LLEPTRGN

-391 LDIQQAASEW
+391 LDIQQTAAEW

-419 ISENILINSP
+419 IGENILVNNP
-429 ETGLERLNQII
+429 EAGSERLNQII
-440 DAVGLRRF
+440 DTVGLRRF

-455 VETPILDNGWRLSEG
+455 IETPILDNGWRLSEG

-495 SFDTAGVKVVHNI
+495 SFDTAGVKVVHTV
-508 LSTLAKAGSTIIIMS
+508 LSTLAKAGCTIIVMS
-523 HDPKIVQGKHYI
+523 HDPKIVQGKHI
-535 LDLDIKPV
+535 VLDLDNKPV
-543 PDLKHLDSKVPSKN
+543 PSVLVVQAKKPKKNDVEERPQNLK
-557 MDESKHQK
+557 
-565 LNQAGD
+565 QAKE
-571 VSDGG
+571 VNNE